1 MEKLRRGTVK
11 FTAPPQILAHG
22 CTVSKKE
29 SQGPL
34 GSLFDQVQEDE
45 YFGQDN
51 WEKAESQFQAAAIN
65 ICLNRAGIKGSDLDG
80 AVGGDL
86 LNQCT
91 ATSFAIKDL
100 KAPFLGVYGACSTI
114 AESLITAAALVDG
127 GYGERVLASAGSHFC
142 SAEKQ
147 FRTPLEYGSQRPPSA
162 QWTVTGAGA
171 VLIGKTGGK
180 ARITAAT
187 VGTIVDMGI
196 KDANHMGGA
205 MAPAFADTIA
215 AHLRGVG
222 ARPIDY
228 DAIFSGDLG
237 VIGIDLAQ
245 ELLRREEIDIS
256 SVHHDCGE
264 MIFDRKSQDVHAG
277 GSGCGCAASVLC
289 AHVLPML
296 ESGQWKRV
304 LFCATGA
311 LLSPTTVLQG
321 ESIPCIAHA
330 VELRGPAEP
339 AEPTE
344 SNEQAG

>member
-1 MEKLRRGTVK
+1 MEKMRRGTVK
-11 FTAPPQILAHG
+11 FTHPPEVLSHG
-22 CTVSKKE
+22 CAVGKKE
-29 SQGPL
+29 GQGPL
-34 GSLFDQVQEDE
+34 GKLFDHIQDDE
-45 YFGQDN
+45 YFGQEN
-51 WEKAESQFQAAAIN
+51 WEKAESQFQSAAISICLGHAAIN
-65 ICLNRAGIKGSDLDG
+65 GSDLDL

-91 ATSFAIKDL
+91 ATSSAVKKL
-100 KAPFLGVYGACSTI
+100 GSPFLGVYGACSTM
-114 AESLITAAALVDG
+114 AESLITAAALIDG

-171 VLIGKTGGK
+171 ALLGKTGGK
-180 ARITAAT
+180 AKITAAT
-187 VGTIVDMGI
+187 VGAIVDMGI

-215 AHLRGVG
+215 NHLRGVG
-222 ARPIDY
+222 ARPGDY

-237 VIGIDLAQ
+237 VIGMDLAQ
-245 ELLRREEIDIS
+245 ELLKRDEIDIS
-256 SVHHDCGE
+256 AVHHDCGE
-264 MIFDRKSQDVHAG
+264 MIFDRETQDVHAG

-289 AHVLPML
+289 AHILPML

-321 ESIPCIAHA
+321 ASIPCIAHA
-330 VELRGPAEP
+330 VEIAAL
-339 AEPTE
+339 
-344 SNEQAG
+344 

>member
-1 MEKLRRGTVK
+1 MQKISQGTIR
-11 FTAPPQILAHG
+11 FNRPPVIASHG
-22 CTVSKKE
+22 CIVSQKE
-29 SQGPL
+29 GDGPL
-34 GSLFDQVQEDE
+34 GELFDRIEPDE

-51 WEKAESQFQAAAIN
+51 WEKAESRFQAEAIN
-65 ICLNRAGIKGSDLDG
+65 ICLKKAGVKGEDLDA

-91 ATSFAIKDL
+91 ATSFAVKDL

-114 AESLITAAALVDG
+114 AESIITAAALLDG
-127 GYGERVLASAGSHFC
+127 GYGDNILASAGSHFC

-171 VLIGKTGGK
+171 VLLSFLGKVK
-180 ARITAAT
+180 ISAAT
-187 VGTIVDMGI
+187 IGTIVDKGI
-196 KDANHMGGA
+196 TDANHMGGA
-205 MAPAFADTIA
+205 MAPAYANTLA
-215 AHLRGVG
+215 AHLRAMG
-222 ARPIDY
+222 AMPTDY

-237 VIGIDLAQ
+237 VIGMDLTR
-245 ELLRREEIDIS
+245 ELLARDGIILSDNY
-256 SVHHDCGE
+256 HDCGE
-264 MIFDRKSQDVHAG
+264 MIFDREKQDVHAG

-289 AHVLPML
+289 AYILPKM
-296 ESGQWKRV
+296 ERGEWKRV

-330 VELRGPAEP
+330 VEL
-339 AEPTE
+339 T
-344 SNEQAG
+344 AGN